1 VNNAGSIGD
10 VSSQAS
16 GTTGTAADNTPPTVN
31 ITSPI
36 NGTSISSGNT
46 LVKGTAQ
53 DNVGGSGVNTVAVS
67 LDSGIFA
74 TATPSS
80 PGNWSAWSIKVV
92 IQGSNK
98 GSHTHIHTLTAK
110 ATDKAGNIAT
120 NQITITTK

>member
-10 VSSQAS
+10 VSAQAS
-16 GTTGTAADNTPPTVN
+16 GTTGTAAADTTPPTVK

-46 LVKGTAQ
+46 VVKGTAQ

-80 PGNWSAWSIKVV
+80 PGNWSTWSIKVV

-98 GSHTHIHTLTAK
+98 GSHTLIAK
-110 ATDKAGNIAT
+110 ATDKAGNIGT